1 MKISETKA
9 EGLLREYSILITAA
23 EIDEQVSAKLTE
35 LAATVNMPGF
45 RPGKVPMS
53 VVKSRFGPQVQGE
66 ALKNA
71 LDEGARQA
79 IEDNELRLASQP
91 SVDIKA
97 YDEGKDL
104 EAALSCEIMPEISM
118 PDLAALKIEKPM
130 LEAGKAE
137 VDEALNNIAD
147 ANRPTIEV
155 TSKRAAKDGDVVVI
169 DFVGRIDG
177 EAFEGG
183 AAEGHSLEL
192 GSASFIPG
200 FEEGLVGAKSGET
213 RDVTV
218 HFPED
223 YQATHLA
230 GKPAVFEVT
239 VKELREKGEVAI
251 DDELAA
257 RLGFDDLGALRDAVA
272 GQING
277 QHATALRQALKKNV
291 LDALADGEAF
301 DIPPSL
307 YASEYENV
315 ARAMNPNAPEPHNH
329 DHDHDHDHDE
339 DHVHPAADDGMDDD
353 AKSEAKAVAER
364 RVRLGLL
371 LTEVGRVNNVEVT
384 EDDTRQAV
392 FEEARRYPGQEQ
404 QVLEYFQTNKE
415 AMQQLAGPIFED
427 KTVDFILEMATVTE
441 VQTDVETLYAA
452 PEEAAA
458 PAKKKAAKKSA
469 AKKAAK
475 TADKADKATAKTA
488 APKKAAAKK
497 TAAKKTA
504 AKKTAA
510 KKAAKK

>member
-118 PDLAALKIEKPM
+118 PDLAAMKIEKPM

-339 DHVHPAADDGMDDD
+339 DHVHLAADEGMDDD